1 MAQSNV
7 GDLVVSLDVDS
18 VRFSNQMAAA
28 RSQLGG
34 FGTDAES
41 ATNYLETMKRSAL
54 GLTGILAGGLTATSL
69 IKTADEWGQL
79 SSRMAM
85 ATGSASELE
94 EAQRRLME
102 ISDRTYKPIEEQAE
116 LFIRNASAMRE
127 LGYSTSEAID
137 YIDSISSSLTINAA
151 SSQRAESAINALS
164 KATVAGKVSGK
175 NWNTILG
182 VMPTIAGDI
191 ARHLGTTETAV
202 KQLAASGKL
211 SFKDFSDA
219 VIAAREENARL
230 AEKMPTTVGD
240 AITRLS
246 NHWKAYVG
254 DANAATGATAT
265 LASGINL
272 LTENLDTIVT
282 LGEALAVGMLSK
294 YFLSASAAAITAS
307 KSFLTTRAS
316 AISLAQA
323 QLQAAQ
329 TVQYKATIERRA
341 AEAAASYAAAGKAQ
355 RETSLAL
362 VAARGREAAAIN
374 AVTAAQTRLNTV
386 SSAGRAIG
394 SGLLGLFGGPV
405 GMIATVA
412 SVAAGFLLMRD
423 NSSEANQV
431 LQDMSGPVDSLVE
444 KFRALDDVNQ
454 KAFVDNLKRDMS
466 NADAELRTAEA
477 AFERFAQSMA
487 TTLIYA
493 GPGVAPIEIID
504 TEQQGALDAFLGTLR
519 EIKGSAGGI
528 SDLSGY
534 LQSSLN
540 AFVDSANATK
550 AQKEQLQN
558 LAVEYVNGR
567 LKVEDFTRKLREITS
582 VSNEAATAQRNLA
595 NAINV
600 DFSKQI
606 TSATLALDVSAVA
619 ATGAA
624 KEADLLRSA
633 YAAAGEQAE
642 ELAPVIRDL
651 VAARGNLD
659 VAPEYEGL
667 KTWIQLQA
675 KIQDNNE
682 AARQFN
688 QTVKSGDKETKQL
701 EDSFNRMLSSQK
713 QQIALY
719 GETSSLAKLQYELS
733 FGELSVLSE
742 SQKVALIRNATELD
756 RLAATERYKSLTD
769 DLRTNEE
776 KALDTARERVKI
788 LNDANVSAEEYAQIM
803 ERISKDMLVEAPKFS
818 GIDSSISGAAGEL
831 FKVAEAERD
840 LQDWYSKQ
848 LEMLAEFYS
857 EKEGMEQEH
866 ADKIA
871 QINTQ
876 LAQRQEQIQYASTK
890 SMLSVMGDFTSGSVE
905 LLSAMGEE
913 SSGIYKA
920 MFLANKAVAVA
931 NAIISAHV
939 AAAKARE
946 LGPQY
951 GGEALA
957 TTTLAMGYANAA
969 IIASTALA
977 GMAHDGIDYVP
988 NEGTW
993 LLAKGERVVDSRTNE
1008 DLKSFLSAGGSTG
1021 GASDS
1026 VPEITQIF
1034 NLYGNGDDALAEVV
1048 EEAAMKGAALA
1059 RQEMLT
1065 DFQNRG
1071 PARRLLDV

>member
-34 FGTDAES
+34 FGKDAES
-41 ATNYLETMKRSAL
+41 ATNYLETMKHSAL
-54 GLTGILAGGLTATSL
+54 GLTGILAGGITATSL

-85 ATGSASELE
+85 ATGSASELG

-151 SSQRAESAINALS
+151 SAQRAESAINALS
-164 KATVAGKVSGK
+164 KATVAGKVSGQ

-230 AEKMPTTVGD
+230 AEEMPTTVGD

-272 LTENLDTIVT
+272 LTDNLDTIVT

-316 AISLAQA
+316 TISLAQA

-355 RETSLAL
+355 REASLAL
-362 VAARGREAAAIN
+362 VIARNREAAAIN

-386 SSAGRAIG
+386 SSLAARAGSA
-394 SGLLGLFGGPV
+394 LLGVMGGLPGIIALGGAAMYGLYQHQENARQSAREYGETINQIAEKIESMKLPEAWDSEGKTREALKEQNRQITEQENKVRDLQTEIAGLQQIMQDPGPTV
-405 GMIATVA
+405 GGFMINHLMSMDSATKQLADTSSQLSVEQSRLSELQNKAVQIQTVLSDLEYHRVGLIRDEAAEQNRLYQSQLMMNGAYA
-412 SVAAGFLLMRD
+412 SFNSVLSAGNILLRERSDVRSPLMLPQ
-423 NSSEANQV
+423 SELSEAQ
-431 LQDMSGPVDSLVE
+431 Q
-444 KFRALDDVNQ
+444 RALD
-454 KAFVDNLKRDMS
+454 
-466 NADAELRTAEA
+466 
-477 AFERFAQSMA
+477 
-487 TTLIYA
+487 
-493 GPGVAPIEIID
+493 
-504 TEQQGALDAFLGTLR
+504 
-519 EIKGSAGGI
+519 
-528 SDLSGY
+528 
-534 LQSSLN
+534 
-540 AFVDSANATK
+540 
-550 AQKEQLQN
+550 
-558 LAVEYVNGR
+558 
-567 LKVEDFTRKLREITS
+567 
-582 VSNEAATAQRNLA
+582 
-595 NAINV
+595 
-600 DFSKQI
+600 
-606 TSATLALDVSAVA
+606 
-619 ATGAA
+619 
-624 KEADLLRSA
+624 
-633 YAAAGEQAE
+633 
-642 ELAPVIRDL
+642 
-651 VAARGNLD
+651 VAARNREL
-659 VAPEYEGL
+659 AGL
-667 KTWIQLQA
+667 KGAERARRQA
-675 KIQDNNE
+675 EFSAEDLGLTGPENQR
-682 AARQFN
+682 ARQ
-688 QTVKSGDKETKQL
+688 QLIDDTIKATELQEELKTSVKKTADPYADILKSQQRQL
-701 EDSFNRMLSSQK
+701 
-713 QQIALY
+713 ALY
-719 GETSSLAKLQYELS
+719 GETTEQAKIQYELTR
-733 FGELSVLSE
+733 GDLSSLSE
-742 SQKVALIRNATELD
+742 SQKMTLARNATELD
-756 RLAATERYKSLTD
+756 RLAAMDRFKSLTD
-769 DLRTNEE
+769 DLRTSEE
-776 KALDTARERVKI
+776 KALDIARERVKI
-788 LNDANVSAEEYAQIM
+788 LNDANISAEEYAQIM
-803 ERISKDMLVEAPKFS
+803 GRITQDMIVEMPKFG
-818 GIDSSISGAAGEL
+818 GIDASISGAAGEL
-831 FKVAEAERD
+831 FKTAEAEKE
-840 LQDWYSKQ
+840 LQEWYSKQ
-848 LEMLAEFYS
+848 LEMLAEFYA
-857 EKEGMEQEH
+857 EKEGMGQEH
-866 ADKIA
+866 ADRIA
-871 QINTQ
+871 QIDKQMTD
-876 LAQRQEQIQYASTK
+876 RQEQIQQAST
-890 SMLSVMGDFTSGSVE
+890 SAMLSIYGDFTSGAVD
-905 LLSAMGEE
+905 LLQTMGQE
-913 SSGIYKA
+913 SSAIYKA
-920 MFLANKAVAVA
+920 MFLASKAVSIAQ
-931 NAIISAHV
+931 AIINIEV
-939 AAAKARE
+939 AATK
-946 LGPQY
+946 
-951 GGEALA
+951 ALA
-957 TTTLAMGYANAA
+957 EGGAVMGIPLSTMIRAAGYASVALMT
-969 IIASTALA
+969 STTLA